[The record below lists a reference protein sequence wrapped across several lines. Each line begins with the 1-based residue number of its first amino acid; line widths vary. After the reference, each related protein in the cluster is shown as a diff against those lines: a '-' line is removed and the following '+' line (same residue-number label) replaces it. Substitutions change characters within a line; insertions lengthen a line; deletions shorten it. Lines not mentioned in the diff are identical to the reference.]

1 MDETLSQYVP
11 NVHFDQI
18 PIKNLVSNQDY
29 QRNLSIRHVQRAAAN
44 FDLCQVN
51 PVKVSRRN
59 GINYVFNGQHTIE
72 IIAMVSNSR
81 ETPVWCMIYDDLEY
95 EHEADIFANQMKY
108 VKPLLPYEI
117 FMANIEA
124 GSDKHII
131 IKDLVESYNLAITP
145 TSSPNGICAV
155 ATIEK
160 IYDKYGFQ
168 TLERVLRLLIGAW
181 EGAPQSFSSNM
192 LNGTARVV
200 NAFGDEI
207 NDNIFKEKIG
217 QCSVK
222 EIVRNAKDRRP
233 GSAGFAEA
241 LVLAYNKNRRSNLLS
256 FDKLYTYKI
265 ARRDEY
271 ASDGNKQPEETPTQI
286 ELFTKESSE

>member
-1 MDETLSQYVP
+1 MDEDLTKYVP
-11 NVHFDQI
+11 NVHFEQI

-29 QRNLSIRHVQRAAAN
+29 QRNLSIKHVQKAAAN

-51 PVKVSRRN
+51 PVKVSRRD

-72 IIAMVSNSR
+72 IVAMISNSR

-131 IKDLVESYNLAITP
+131 IKDMIESYNLAITP
-145 TSSPNGICAV
+145 SSAPNGICAV
-155 ATIEK
+155 STVEK
-160 IYDKYGFQ
+160 IYDRYGLQ
-168 TLERVLRLLIGAW
+168 ALERVLRLLIGTW

-192 LNGTARVV
+192 MNGVARLI
-200 NAFGDEI
+200 NAYGDELD
-207 NDNIFKEKIG
+207 DNTFKEKIG

-222 EIVRNAKDRRP
+222 EISRNAKDRRP

-241 LVLAYNKNRRSNLLS
+241 LLLAYNKNRRSNLLP
-256 FDKLYTYKI
+256 FDKLYSHKVVKKG
-265 ARRDEY
+265 EQ
-271 ASDGNKQPEETPTQI
+271 KPVEEENSQLD
-286 ELFTKESSE
+286 LFSVSSE